1 MQGTYK
7 VTQWTKNAS
16 NIQDKI
22 HSKLVISYNIKQI

>member
-22 HSKLVISYNIKQI
+22 HNYII

>member
-22 HSKLVISYNIKQI
+22 HSYII